1 MSYQDYPVESDL
13 EHDDDDEP
21 KVVVSPPGS
30 YPHPDRWQINYGDD
44 FQVAAVNAKVLAV
57 HIGIG
62 LELLC
67 KARNERDDLRA
78 EVERLEADNELG
90 RTDAQALRE
99 SLASA
104 RAEGKRLRATLGFI
118 AGQQPCK
125 PDYWSACPQCEH
137 NVTICE
143 DALEPTNTKGG
154 D

>member
-1 MSYQDYPVESDL
+1 MTGNEF
-13 EHDDDDEP
+13 H
-21 KVVVSPPGS
+21 
-30 YPHPDRWQINYGDD
+30 
-44 FQVAAVNAKVLAV
+44 VLAAEKMRASTAEA
-57 HIGIG
+57 
-62 LELLC
+62 EL
-67 KARNERDDLRA
+67 RDMTEERDELRA